1 MNSLVE
7 KREYY
12 AKKLDEAKER
22 LVQVL
27 SEIPGVERVI
37 LFGSYSRGKKDLLT
51 DLDVLVVMHTNL
63 GFVERLKFLYQSL
76 ALPVDLDLICLTPE
90 EIEAVKGKPFFKK
103 ILEEGIVL
111 YEKEPA

>member
-1 MNSLVE
+1 MNSLAE
-7 KREYY
+7 KREQY

-51 DLDVLVVMHTNL
+51 DLDVLVIMHTNL

-76 ALPVDLDLICLTPE
+76 VLPVDLDLICP
-90 EIEAVKGKPFFKK
+90 
-103 ILEEGIVL
+103 
-111 YEKEPA
+111 